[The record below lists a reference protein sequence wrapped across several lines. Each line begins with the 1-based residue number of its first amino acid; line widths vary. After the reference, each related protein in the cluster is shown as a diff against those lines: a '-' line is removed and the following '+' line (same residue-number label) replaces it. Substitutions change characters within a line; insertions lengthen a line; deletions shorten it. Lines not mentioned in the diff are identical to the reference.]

1 MSARLKVVLL
11 FGGRS
16 AEHEVS
22 LRSAAS
28 VFQAMNKDK
37 YDVVPVLITQS
48 GEWLAR
54 PAEIS
59 SFDPAGSLAA
69 SRRLVFSQD
78 PADKGFLVISGTS
91 LEPQATDVVFPCLHG
106 TYGEDGTLQGLLE
119 LANLAYVGCG
129 VLASALGMDKV
140 LMKSAFLQS
149 DLNVG
154 PYFWFLRQ
162 EWEHNRGKIMERLKQ
177 SVFPVFVKPAN
188 LGSSVGI
195 SKVKDVSG
203 FDQAANT
210 ALSFDRKVLVED
222 GIQGRELEVSVLG
235 NDNPRAS
242 LPGEV
247 ISHGDFYD
255 YEEKYIRDTTEL
267 VIPANLPPDVCKRAQ
282 DVAVAAFRAVDGSGL
297 ARVDMFLTPRSKVI
311 VNEINTLPGF
321 TSISMYPKLW
331 EVTGLPYDAL
341 IDQLIAL
348 ALERHQEKQN
358 IKTVRK

>member
-1 MSARLKVVLL
+1 MTARLKVALL

-28 VFQAMNKDK
+28 VFEAMDKDK
-37 YDVVPVLITQS
+37 YEVLPILITDS
-48 GEWLAR
+48 GAWLAR
-54 PAEIS
+54 PAHIS
-59 SFDPAGSLAA
+59 SFDPAASLTD
-69 SRRLVFSQD
+69 SRRLIFSPD
-78 PADKGFLVISGTS
+78 PADKGFLAVSGTS

-106 TYGEDGTLQGLLE
+106 TYGEDGTLQGLLD
-119 LANLAYVGCG
+119 LANVPYVGCG
-129 VLASALGMDKV
+129 VLASSLGMDKA
-140 LMKSAFLQS
+140 LMKSAFLQYG
-149 DLNVG
+149 LNVG
-154 PYFWFLRQ
+154 PYFWFLRR
-162 EWEHNRGKIMERLKQ
+162 EWENNRSRILERLNN

-195 SKVKDVSG
+195 TKVKDFAG
-203 FDQAANT
+203 FEPAVNT

-235 NDNPRAS
+235 NDNPKAS
-242 LPGEV
+242 LAGEV
-247 ISHGDFYD
+247 IASGDFYD

-267 VIPANLPPDVCKRAQ
+267 VIPAKLPADLCKRAQ
-282 DVAVAAFRAVDGSGL
+282 DAAIGAFKAVDGSGL
-297 ARVDMFLTPRSKVI
+297 ARVDMFLTARSKFI

-331 EVTGLPYDAL
+331 EVTGLPYGAL

-348 ALERHQEKQN
+348 GLERHQEKQS